1 MPYKTIKEGDK
12 YEVYKLDADGNPTGK
27 SLGTHDSADDAKKQI
42 AAIEANSDEEK
53 SLVSKAGRV
62 LNTRIAKRL
71 IQAYKDFGDIISE
84 AKLEITDD
92 DEEAA
97 KMYGMLRQ
105 NEVAYVT
112 VSPNTGTQQCA
123 NCRFFKASEYDANG
137 MLIGSHCA
145 IVEPYPES
153 ILPTGYC
160 NRWELSEPEV
170 IEQAPIPVIIVDVDT
185 GEEKAYQTPKPAKTL
200 LKSDKSGVTF
210 QRGADGLRLA
220 MIYTSNGY
228 EDRAEDYVTTK
239 ALEGYVEECW
249 QGDEYVGKNI
259 LDFWHHPKLDIGD
272 IIYADMHE
280 TFLFEMAKER
290 NTPLAKVLWDYW
302 EKSADDI
309 DWAASHRFR
318 VKRRDTHVFESIKK
332 ERTSILPRSAAAN
345 LLTFSGVVPMT
356 KARDKMLDKIL
367 DFEGAADML
376 KTKGVQA
383 VMEHLKAKG
392 VEHKSVDVPATET
405 PTPQADE
412 YAVYMKAFPAVL
424 EGMAELLESIEAIEA
439 KEATREKGHD
449 ELVTLVKTF
458 QTSLDKVNAQLTLAP
473 RGSKATET
481 LISKEQGDAV
491 KADEPVEYDPTWAMW
506 GQKVPNQKTGVNGNG

>member
-1 MPYKTIKEGDK
+1 MPYELDGKC
-12 YEVYKLDADGNPTGK
+12 VYKHEEGK
-27 SLGTHDSADDAKKQI
+27 DRQLVKCHESEQEAKDHL
-42 AAIEANSDEEK
+42 AALKANVSDYDK
-53 SLVSKAGRV
+53 SFLEKAGRV
-62 LNTRIAKRL
+62 LNNRIAKRL
-71 IQAYKDFGDIISE
+71 IQAYKDFGDIIQE
-84 AKLEITDD
+84 AKLEITDE

-97 KMYGMLRQ
+97 KMYGLLRQ
-105 NEVAYVT
+105 SEVAYVT

-123 NCRFFKASEYDANG
+123 NCRFFKATEYDANG
-137 MLIGSHCA
+137 MLIGSHCH

-160 NRWELSEPEV
+160 NRWELSEP
-170 IEQAPIPVIIVDVDT
+170 IITEQAPIPVVIVDVDS
-185 GEEKAYQTPKPAKTL
+185 GEEKAYQTPKPNKTL

-210 QRGADGLRLA
+210 QRGEDGLRIA

-239 ALEGYVEECW
+239 ALDGYVEECW
-249 QGDEYVGKNI
+249 KGDEYVGKNI

-272 IIYADMHE
+272 IIFADMHE

-290 NTPLAKVLWDYW
+290 DTPLAKVFWDFW

-318 VKRRDTHVFESIKK
+318 VKRKDTHVFESIKK

-356 KARDKMLDKIL
+356 KQRDKMIDKIL

-405 PTPQADE
+405 ATPPANDE
-412 YAVYMKAFPAVL
+412 YAVYVKAFPAVL
-424 EGMAELLESIEAIEA
+424 EGMAELLESVEAIE
-439 KEATREKGHD
+439 KEHETRQKSYDDLATK
-449 ELVTLVKTF
+449 VATF
-458 QTSLDKVNAQLTLAP
+458 QTSLDKVSAQLALAP
-473 RGSKATET
+473 RASKATET
-481 LISKEQGDAV
+481 LITKEQGEAV
-491 KADEPVEYDPTWAMW
+491 KADEPVEYDNTWALW
-506 GQKVPNQKTGVNGNG
+506 GQKVPKNGAKGNG